1 MLRYLI
7 VFLIISYSGLRLQAQ
22 NPVMAKPLAGEEKSQ
37 IDTLKPVN
45 RGKEAG
51 KIAVRRSLF
60 MPGLGQAYNYGLIVD
75 DIRSGRTQ
83 GKAFGRKMAIIGKI
97 AALYAGE
104 TMLVLSYIDNN
115 KKYHLFLEEL
125 QYRRLHNDQPN
136 PDGSLA
142 NYHDTQSLYTGKAV
156 YKNNREVV
164 LLSMILVY
172 GLNVADA
179 YVTARLNFLDV
190 DDNLGLKISPSVIN
204 SPATYGYHQFTPAL
218 KLTINL

>member
-1 MLRYLI
+1 MSRYLI
-7 VFLIISYSGLRLQAQ
+7 VFLIVSFNGLILRAQ
-22 NPVMAKPLAGEEKSQ
+22 DTVKTLPMAIKKSNV
-37 IDTLKPVN
+37 DTLKPVN

-60 MPGLGQAYNYGLIVD
+60 LPGLGQVYNYGLIVD
-75 DIRSGRTQ
+75 DIRSGRIQ
-83 GKAFGRKMAIIGKI
+83 GKAFWGKMAIIGKI
-97 AALYAGE
+97 AALYTGG
-104 TMLVLSYIDNN
+104 TLLTLSYIDNN
-115 KKYHLFLEEL
+115 QKYHLFLEEL

-136 PDGSLA
+136 PDGALA
-142 NYHDTQSLYTGKAV
+142 DYRDTQSLYTGKAV

-172 GLNVADA
+172 GVNVADA

-190 DDNLGLKISPSVIN
+190 DDKLSVKISPAIIN
-204 SPATYGYHQFTPAL
+204 SPSVYGYHQFTPAL